1 MFVNIRKI
9 SRIGKKTI
17 LMSYVEK
24 RRRYS
29 WDVAVNISLN

>member
-24 RRRYS
+24 RRR
-29 WDVAVNISLN
+29 